1 LVVVLGR
8 TGEAIRVRS
17 MSLHTRQAVCA
28 LEDVA
33 ELAAFRFVIT
43 RRNHRDEVR
52 CEYVSQTGEDLSEML
67 HDRIRDALR
76 FNAEVQQVQE
86 LPAESSLL
94 VDQRFWDI

>member
-1 LVVVLGR
+1 RCG
-8 TGEAIRVRS
+8 VRS
-17 MSLHTRQAVCA
+17 GDASKVRWMFLHPRQAGGA

-33 ELAAFRFVIT
+33 GLAAFRFVIT

-52 CEYVSQTGEDLSEML
+52 CEYVSQTGEDLSEVL

-94 VDQRFWDI
+94 VDQRSWDT